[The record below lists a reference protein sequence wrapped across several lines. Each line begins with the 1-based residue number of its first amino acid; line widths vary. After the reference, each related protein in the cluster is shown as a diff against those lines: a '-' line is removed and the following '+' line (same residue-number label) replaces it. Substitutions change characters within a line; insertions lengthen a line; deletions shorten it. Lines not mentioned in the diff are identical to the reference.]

1 MESLL
6 LGVEALSFLQK
17 EGFPVLKSL
26 LAHNE
31 DDAARKA
38 LEIGL
43 PVTLKPSSPDVIH
56 KTETGGIRVSLRDEA
71 EVRQAFREIV
81 ATFSTN
87 YPEKRLDG
95 AMVQKQGSGL
105 EVIVGMLRDAQ
116 FGPVLMF
123 GLGGVFVEAMKDVTF
138 RLIPIEKADA
148 KDMMEELKGYDVLR
162 NPRNGSLDLPAVEKL
177 LVDISTFIA
186 HHQEVQEMD
195 LNPVFVSSHG
205 VQICDARMKV
215 HRNGDNMKGLMCMQ

>member
-17 EGFPVLKSL
+17 EGFPVLKSF
-26 LAHNE
+26 LAQNE

-56 KTETGGIRVSLRDEA
+56 KTETGGIRVSLRNEA
-71 EVRQAFREIV
+71 EVRQAFREIA
-81 ATFSTN
+81 ATFTTY

-105 EVIVGMLRDAQ
+105 EVIVGMLRDQQ

-138 RLIPIEKADA
+138 RWIPIETFDA
-148 KDMMEELKGYDVLR
+148 KDMMEELKGYEVLR
-162 NPRNGSLDLPAVEKL
+162 NPRSGSLDLPAVEKL
-177 LVDISTFIA
+177 LMDISTFIA
-186 HHQEVQEMD
+186 HHPEVQEMD
-195 LNPVFVSSHG
+195 LNPVFVSFHG

-215 HRNGDNMKGLMCMQ
+215 HRNGDNVKD

>member
-81 ATFSTN
+81 ATFTTN

-105 EVIVGMLRDAQ
+105 EVIVGMLRDQQ

-162 NPRNGSLDLPAVEKL
+162 NPRSGSLDLPAVEKL

-186 HHQEVQEMD
+186 HHPEVQEMD

-215 HRNGDNMKGLMCMQ
+215 HRNGDNMKG

>member
-6 LGVEALSFLQK
+6 LGIEALSFLQE

-31 DDAARKA
+31 DDAAKKA

-81 ATFSTN
+81 ATFSSN

-162 NPRNGSLDLPAVEKL
+162 NPRSGSLDLPAVEKL